1 MHSGSLLEKSTHID
15 ENPEEPFISKT
26 NKHTRTVCG
35 YSLFKFCLTT
45 AITNMIPAEM
55 KFYKDDFCK
64 SKKKKKKE
72 NPAFD
77 KERQKIIK
85 ETNILS
91 CMQKKKFDKE
101 LHENQKNE
109 KVGITVIR

>member
-15 ENPEEPFISKT
+15 KNPEEPFISKT

-64 SKKKKKKE
+64 SKKKKKKIL
-72 NPAFD
+72 PLTKKD
-77 KERQKIIK
+77 KK
-85 ETNILS
+85 S
-91 CMQKKKFDKE
+91 
-101 LHENQKNE
+101 
-109 KVGITVIR
+109 

>member
-1 MHSGSLLEKSTHID
+1 
-15 ENPEEPFISKT
+15 
-26 NKHTRTVCG
+26 
-35 YSLFKFCLTT
+35 
-45 AITNMIPAEM
+45 MIPADM

-64 SKKKKKKE
+64 SKKKKK

-77 KERQKIIK
+77 KERQKIIE

-91 CMQKKKFDKE
+91 YMQKKKFHKE

>member
-15 ENPEEPFISKT
+15 KNPEEPFISKT

-64 SKKKKKKE
+64 SKKKKKKR
-72 NPAFD
+72 
-77 KERQKIIK
+77 K
-85 ETNILS
+85 S
-91 CMQKKKFDKE
+91 C
-101 LHENQKNE
+101 L
-109 KVGITVIR
+109 